1 MKNILVVGM
10 SGNLGGI
17 EVFIKNYYL
26 AIDNRDISFTFLVWD
41 DKICFSDEFLK
52 KGIKIEKLNC
62 SRRKNPFAYYR
73 EIKEFLKT
81 HEYFDIIHLHL
92 QSASSIAVA
101 VFGKRYGKKVIVH
114 SHSSRVKGKLSTLMH
129 NFNKYRLRHIADYF
143 FACSEESGK
152 WMFGERIT
160 KSGKFKVLKNAID
173 VKKYGYDERTRHE
186 VRKELGISENA
197 KVVGH
202 VGRFVEVK
210 NHAYLLR
217 IFKGVLKKEPEAI
230 LMCVGKGP
238 LEEEIKRQIKELGI
252 EQNVL
257 LTGVRYDLER
267 IYQAMDVF
275 VMPSLYEGFPIS
287 VLEAQA
293 SGLSCVL
300 SDNITRDVGINQ
312 NVWYIALSKDIQM
325 WADKIT
331 ACLEAPRLPEDLNR
345 TAVEYDLN
353 KNVKELVDVYEE
365 L

>member
-1 MKNILVVGM
+1 MRSILELKNINYSYHTPEGETPALSGISFALAPGEFAAVVGP
-10 SGNLGGI
+10 SG
-17 EVFIKNYYL
+17 
-26 AIDNRDISFTFLVWD
+26 
-41 DKICFSDEFLK
+41 C
-52 KGIKIEKLNC
+52 
-62 SRRKNPFAYYR
+62 
-73 EIKEFLKT
+73 
-81 HEYFDIIHLHL
+81 
-92 QSASSIAVA
+92 
-101 VFGKRYGKKVIVH
+101 GK
-114 SHSSRVKGKLSTLMH
+114 STL
-129 NFNKYRLRHIADYF
+129 LSLIAGLMTPD
-143 FACSEESGK
+143 SG
-152 WMFGERIT
+152 EIT
-160 KSGKFKVLKNAID
+160 LNGKPLTENSSNI
-173 VKKYGYDERTRHE
+173 GYMLQHDHLFEWR
-186 VRKELGISENA
+186 S
-197 KVVGH
+197 
-202 VGRFVEVK
+202 
-210 NHAYLLR
+210 
-217 IFKGVLKKEPEAI
+217 
-230 LMCVGKGP
+230 
-238 LEEEIKRQIKELGI
+238 I

-331 ACLEAPRLPEDLNR
+331 ACLEALRLPEDLNR